1 MPELNKRG
9 IARGMIALSAALI
22 LGIQAAACAPPGEG
36 ESESKDKA
44 GTLTIGVKPT
54 DSDAQI
60 IYAQELGYF
69 KEAGLNVKVKQIA
82 DGATIVSGVASKSLD
97 IGSANVTSV
106 ATSYSEGLPFKF
118 IGAGSMYDDAGPI
131 SAALIV
137 GKDSKVKSAADLNG
151 KTVAVNGLKNI
162 TDVAVRAWADKNG
175 GDSSKIKFV
184 EFPFPQM
191 SSAVDQGKVDAALNL
206 EPGLSAATTTCC
218 KILGKAYGGIAK
230 NFMTS
235 GWVATDEWI
244 KKNPDEAKKFAEV
257 MAKTAKWANQEKN
270 QKRSAEILVDNLDIE
285 AKTANSMQRAVY
297 GESVDP
303 ELVQPQI
310 ETATKYKIIEKSFD
324 AEKIISSK
332 VTSE

>member
-1 MPELNKRG
+1 MPQLSKRG
-9 IARGMIALSAALI
+9 ITRGIIALSAALV
-22 LGIQAAACAPPGEG
+22 LGLPACAPPGEDDG
-36 ESESKDKA
+36 SKGSSKA
-44 GTLTIGVKPT
+44 STLTIGVKPT

-69 KEAGLNVKVKQIA
+69 KEAGLDVKVKQIA

-118 IGAGSMYDDAGPI
+118 IGAGSVYDDAGPI

-137 GKDSKVKSAADLNG
+137 AKDSKIKNAADLNG

-162 TDVAVRAWADKNG
+162 TDVSVRAWADKNG

-191 SSAVDQGKVDAALNL
+191 ASAVDQGKVDAALSL

-218 KILGKAYGGIAK
+218 KVLGKAYGGIAK
-230 NFMTS
+230 NYMTS
-235 GWVATDEWI
+235 GWVTTDEWI
-244 KKNPDEAKKFAEV
+244 KANPEEAKKFNEV
-257 MAKTAKWANQEKN
+257 MVKTAKWANQEKN
-270 QKRSAEILVDNLDIE
+270 QEKSAQILVDNLDLDP
-285 AKTANSMQRAVY
+285 KTAKSMERAVY

-303 ELVQPQI
+303 EMVQPQV
-310 ETATKYKIIEKSFD
+310 ESAAKYKIIEKSFD
-324 AEKIISSK
+324 AEKIISSE